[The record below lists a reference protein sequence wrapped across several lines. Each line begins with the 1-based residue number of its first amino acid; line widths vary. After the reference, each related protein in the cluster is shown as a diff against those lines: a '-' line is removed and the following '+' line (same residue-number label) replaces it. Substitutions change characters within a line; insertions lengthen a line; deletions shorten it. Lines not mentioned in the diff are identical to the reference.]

1 MRNHFWAYPKGCREF
16 KATLDSGDD
25 DSLSRA
31 FVHGSRVVSRAAE
44 RKLRKLAKSQPI
56 IHYETKGEK

>member
-1 MRNHFWAYPKGCREF
+1 MRNHFLAYPKGCREF

-31 FVHGSRVVSRAAE
+31 FVHGSRAVSRAAE
-44 RKLRKLAKSQPI
+44 RKLRKLAKLQPI